1 MPKGQA
7 RRAVFLL
14 LKNAEMKIIER
25 ATMFGKQICWRMRKK
40 NKFNIITATLSYLT
54 KQIFLLNI
62 MYREN
67 IEGAINALFINSRFV
82 A

>member
-1 MPKGQA
+1 M
-7 RRAVFLL
+7 FLL

-25 ATMFGKQICWRMRKK
+25 ATISGKQICWKMSK
-40 NKFNIITATLSYLT
+40 NKFNIITATLSYLS